1 MQLIQALAHL
11 CRLDFALTLAGE
23 QIGDRHGEQ
32 DAVDRLLLPEL
43 LQQTQETAPFG
54 LVDIGIALLG
64 GIAPSRVEQDRLVG
78 EPPVAV
84 ARAADAAN
92 ATLAELFG
100 KGKLQAGIDQRR
112 GLAGPRR
119 ADEQIPGQLIQELP
133 ASAEYSRNDL
143 LSVYRGAL
151 AEQFA
156 GQELLSSGA
165 ENLYYWSRDAK
176 SSSAEVDYLFA
187 RNNAIFPV
195 EVKGGASGK
204 LRSMHLLIQQYPYI
218 QQGYVLSSAPYGEI
232 PQQKLTSLPLYYA
245 YGMMKGELFR

>member
-1 MQLIQALAHL
+1 MLLNARVLHKVRATSPVSLPLGASASDKKFKALM
-11 CRLDFALTLAGE
+11 
-23 QIGDRHGEQ
+23 
-32 DAVDRLLLPEL
+32 VDVGLLRSL
-43 LQQTQETAPFG
+43 
-54 LVDIGIALLG
+54 
-64 GIAPSRVEQDRLVG
+64 
-78 EPPVAV
+78 
-84 ARAADAAN
+84 N
-92 ATLAELFG
+92 
-100 KGKLQAGIDQRR
+100 
-112 GLAGPRR
+112 
-119 ADEQIPGQLIQELP
+119 ELP

-156 GQELLSSGA
+156 GQEFLSSGA

-204 LRSMHLLIQQYPYI
+204 LRSMHLLIQQYPDI

-232 PQQKLTSLPLYYA
+232 PQQKLTFLPLYYA